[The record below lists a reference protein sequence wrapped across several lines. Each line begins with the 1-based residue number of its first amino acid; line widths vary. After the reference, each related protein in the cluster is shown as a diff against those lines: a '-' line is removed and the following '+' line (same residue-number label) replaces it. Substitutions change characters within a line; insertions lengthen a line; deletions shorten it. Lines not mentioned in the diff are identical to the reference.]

1 MAVVVSFEDRIEY
14 SGVRFPPDSPLDPMI
29 GRTLPILALAALA
42 LTAVLAPPAAAQNY
56 PRGPITLVIPVAA
69 GDAADVA
76 GRLMAEDLGRQLG
89 VAFVIVN
96 KPGAGAVLGANEV
109 ARAKKD
115 GQTLLLSVNSAF
127 TFRPVLDPKTIPYD
141 TAADFAP
148 LGLATRTPAV
158 LAVRGDAPWADFAQL
173 IVEAK
178 RDTGGVRVGT
188 AGVGSSG
195 HIVVETINALT
206 GARITM
212 VPYTGASPA
221 VTSLQGKFVDG
232 VVVSLGAVAQH
243 LRSGAMRGLALS
255 SKSPE
260 FPRIPTM
267 TELGYAQDLLG
278 VWMAFFAPSGV
289 PREVTDTL
297 VPAIERTV
305 KNPAIGARLLP
316 LGMIQDYRPP
326 AAVADELR
334 SEYRTVETVAKRAG
348 LIP

>member
-1 MAVVVSFEDRIEY
+1 M
-14 SGVRFPPDSPLDPMI
+14 
-29 GRTLPILALAALA
+29 
-42 LTAVLAPPAAAQNY
+42 
-56 PRGPITLVIPVAA
+56 
-69 GDAADVA
+69 
-76 GRLMAEDLGRQLG
+76 
-89 VAFVIVN
+89 
-96 KPGAGAVLGANEV
+96 
-109 ARAKKD
+109 
-115 GQTLLLSVNSAF
+115 
-127 TFRPVLDPKTIPYD
+127 
-141 TAADFAP
+141 
-148 LGLATRTPAV
+148 
-158 LAVRGDAPWADFAQL
+158 
-173 IVEAK
+173 
-178 RDTGGVRVGT
+178 
-188 AGVGSSG
+188 GSSG

-305 KNPAIGARLLP
+305 KNPAIAARLLP

-326 AAVADELR
+326 AAVTDELR